1 MREDGAVINSGS
13 QCPFEGC
20 VAGRAARNVEILV
33 CYWKM
38 WKSFSV
44 IGKFLVKGI

>member
-20 VAGRAARNVEILV
+20 VAVRAARNVEILV
-33 CYWKM
+33 CEKFCYWKIFG
-38 WKSFSV
+38 KGN
-44 IGKFLVKGI
+44 IGFK